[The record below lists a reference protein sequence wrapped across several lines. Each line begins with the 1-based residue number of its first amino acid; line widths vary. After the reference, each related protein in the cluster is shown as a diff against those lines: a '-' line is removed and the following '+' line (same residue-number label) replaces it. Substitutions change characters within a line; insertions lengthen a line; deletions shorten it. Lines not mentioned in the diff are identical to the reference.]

1 MTQRSGDPSSP
12 IVTGTISIGEVLTL
26 LKREFPDVTI
36 SKIRFLEAEGL
47 VTPERTSSGYRRFGQ
62 RDIDQLRAVLTMQRD
77 QYLPLKVI
85 RDTLAEGLPDP
96 DAPPAVPLAGT
107 GLRPEDFRPGAGR
120 ARMTRSELA
129 EAAGLT
135 EAYIAQLE
143 QIGLVWASAAGH
155 YDEDALAIA
164 SVVSRLSGYGVEP
177 RHLKTFRVVTDRET
191 GLVEQMATPYSHPR
205 DRDGR
210 AREQEVVRDLASLII
225 QLHAALLR
233 AELIRSGRA

>member
-1 MTQRSGDPSSP
+1 MTQRAPDPSSP
-12 IVTGTISIGEVLTL
+12 LVTGTISIGEVLTL

-62 RDIDQLRAVLTMQRD
+62 RDIDQLRAVLTLQRD

-96 DAPPAVPLAGT
+96 DAPPSVPLAGT
-107 GLRPEDFRPGAGR
+107 GMRPEDFRPGAGR
-120 ARMTRSELA
+120 VRLTRSELA
-129 EAAGLT
+129 EEAGLT

-143 QIGLVWASAAGH
+143 QVGLVWASAAGH

-164 SVVSRLSGYGVEP
+164 NVVARLSGYGVEP

>member
-1 MTQRSGDPSSP
+1 MTQRAPDPSSP
-12 IVTGTISIGEVLTL
+12 LVTGTISIGEVLTL

-62 RDIDQLRAVLTMQRD
+62 RDIDQLRAVLTLQRD

-107 GLRPEDFRPGAGR
+107 GMRPEDFRPGAGR
-120 ARMTRSELA
+120 VRLTRSELA
-129 EAAGLT
+129 EEAGLT

-143 QIGLVWASAAGH
+143 QVGLVWASAAGH

-164 SVVSRLSGYGVEP
+164 SVVARLSGYGVEP